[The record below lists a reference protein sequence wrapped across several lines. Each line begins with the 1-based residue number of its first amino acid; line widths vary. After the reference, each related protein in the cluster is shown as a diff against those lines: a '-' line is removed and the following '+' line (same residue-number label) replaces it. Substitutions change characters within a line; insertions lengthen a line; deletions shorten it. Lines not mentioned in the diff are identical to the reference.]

1 MSSLTHS
8 SLYFPKP
15 SEEAKGMCANC
26 VRANRSDWEACLALP
41 EPLSLAM
48 GTQTTPDYHC

>member
-8 SLYFPKP
+8 SLYFPTP